1 MMDRPWAMNLGSI
14 GMIMAHEMTHALD
27 IQGSLYDFKG
37 DLRNWWSES
46 ARKTFTDKSQCFVNQ
61 YNSYRFPEQ
70 NMTVNGS
77 LTLGENIADNGGI
90 REAYRALKAYQKQR
104 SGQFERL
111 PGKMDQFDEEQLFFI
126 SFANMWCSNNLPN
139 AVKKTLESGAH
150 PPESVRVD
158 GSLANFDKFSDA
170 FHCKPGSKMFRQP
183 EERCILW

>member
-70 NMTVNGS
+70 NMT
-77 LTLGENIADNGGI
+77 
-90 REAYRALKAYQKQR
+90 ALKAYQKQR
-104 SGQFERL
+104 SAQFERL

-139 AVKKTLESGAH
+139 AVKKTLSSGAH